1 MTQDELLQVIR
12 QAARDD
18 ATELDLFGK
27 NLKELPP
34 EIGQL
39 QNLSRLVLRD
49 NKLSSLPPEIG
60 QLQNLS
66 YLSLHSN
73 QLSSLPAEIGQSQK
87 LSALVL
93 RDNKLS
99 SLPTEIGQL
108 KNLSELDLRYNQ
120 LSSLPAEIGQ
130 LQKLSALSLSY
141 NQLRSLPAEI
151 EQLQKLFHLDLRD
164 NPSLPIPPE
173 IVNRADEPRK
183 IINYYL
189 QNRDEPSR
197 PLNEAKVLLVGEAKV
212 GKTSLVKRLIDGTFD
227 KDERMTEGINIRPWE
242 INANRQTVKL
252 NVWDFGGQEIMHATH
267 QFFLTKRSLYLLVL
281 SARQDDLANR
291 VEYWLKIINSFG
303 GKSPVII
310 VGNQVDQKS
319 LDIDRRGLKK
329 KYPNIVDFIETSC
342 SNRKHK
348 GIRQLK
354 KEIQAQIAKLPHV
367 FDMLPESWFAVKTK
381 LEQLD
386 DDYIEY
392 HQYQAICNDKR
403 VNKAQSQETLIGFLH
418 DLGIALNFRDDPR
431 LQQDS
436 VLNPDWVTNGVYS
449 ILTDNALMTHHKG
462 ILARSM
468 LPNILDAQRYPIEK
482 HSFIL
487 DIMRKF
493 ELCFPLEG
501 FKEDERYLLPD
512 LLSKEEPETGD
523 WDKVLP
529 FQYHYN
535 ILPSSIMSRFIV
547 RMNQLISKR
556 TYWRNGVVLIKGGN
570 KALAKA
576 DKEDRK
582 IFIYVSG
589 NPSTRRIL
597 LESIRDQFD
606 YIHSTIPGI
615 EVDEKVPLPN
625 HPSILVDYLNLLDME
640 KMGVPEFVPS
650 GLREKVQV
658 RDLLEGLE
666 TSQDREERLATREDL
681 NRRFDPPP
689 VPAPDPQSARV
700 KSPWG
705 SGLFY
710 LFILFAVTALF
721 AVVSH
726 FVAWYL
732 LPVIVI
738 AALLAIGIIGAFQLM
753 QDERFSEE
761 NFVTLIIEAYRRFPL
776 LRGHDPSTQD
786 KSSED

>member
-12 QAARDD
+12 QAARNGV
-18 ATELDLFGK
+18 TELDLSG
-27 NLKELPP
+27 NELKELPP

-39 QNLSRLVLRD
+39 
-49 NKLSSLPPEIG
+49 
-60 QLQNLS
+60 
-66 YLSLHSN
+66 
-73 QLSSLPAEIGQSQK
+73 
-87 LSALVL
+87 
-93 RDNKLS
+93 
-99 SLPTEIGQL
+99 TQL
-108 KNLSELDLRYNQ
+108 KKLTLGKFDQQRGEIVGNQ

-130 LQKLSALSLSY
+130 LQNL
-141 NQLRSLPAEI
+141 
-151 EQLQKLFHLDLRD
+151 LQLDLRA

-173 IVNRADEPRK
+173 IVDKIDEPQK
-183 IINYYL
+183 IINYYF
-189 QNRDEPSR
+189 QNQDEPSR

-242 INANRQTVKL
+242 ISANRQTVKL

-281 SARQDDLANR
+281 SARQDELANR

-329 KYPNIVDFIETSC
+329 KYPNIVGFIETSC
-342 SNRKHK
+342 SDPRHK
-348 GIRQLK
+348 GIAQLE
-354 KEIQAQIAKLPHV
+354 KEIQAQVAKLPHV

-392 HQYQAICNDKR
+392 HQYQTICNDKQ
-403 VNKAQSQETLIGFLH
+403 VNKAQSQETLISFLH

-436 VLNPDWVTNGVYS
+436 VLNPDWVTNAVYA
-449 ILTDNALMTHHKG
+449 ILNDNALMTKKKG

-468 LPNILDAQRYPIEK
+468 LPDILASQRYPTEK
-482 HSFIL
+482 HLFIL

-501 FKEDERYLLPD
+501 FTDEQYLLPD

-523 WDKVLP
+523 WDEALP

-547 RMNQLISKR
+547 RMNQLIAKR
-556 TYWRNGVVLIKGGN
+556 TYWRNGVVLVKGGN

-582 IFIYVSG
+582 IFIYVKG

-615 EVDEKVPLPN
+615 EVEEKVPLPSR
-625 HPSILVDYLNLLDME
+625 PDVLVDYKNLLDME
-640 KMGVPEFVPS
+640 AVGVLDFVPS

-658 RDLLEGLE
+658 QDLLAGLE

-689 VPAPDPQSARV
+689 VPVPDLKPARSR
-700 KSPWG
+700 SPWS

-710 LFILFAVTALF
+710 LFMLFAVTALF

-726 FVAWYL
+726 FVPWYI

-761 NFVTLIIEAYRRFPL
+761 SFVTLIIEAYKRFPL
-776 LRGHDPSTQD
+776 LRGHDPSAQD